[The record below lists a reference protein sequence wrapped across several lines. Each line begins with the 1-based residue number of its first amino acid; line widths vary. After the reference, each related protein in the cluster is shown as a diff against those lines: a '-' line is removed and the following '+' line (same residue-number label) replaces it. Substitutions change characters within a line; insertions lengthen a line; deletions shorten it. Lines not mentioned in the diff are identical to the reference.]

1 VVVGPNWLA
10 NQVMVPEAEPVAAG
24 AAGVLLAEE
33 EEQAVASART
43 AAAHA
48 DAAADLRLENLINR
62 FLAISTARRP

>member
-24 AAGVLLAEE
+24 AAGALLAEE

-43 AAAHA
+43 AAHA
-48 DAAADLRLENLINR
+48 DAAANLRLENLINC
-62 FLAISTARRP
+62 FLAIRAAGRP